1 MGRSPDLAQNPI
13 VKVYCSQ
20 MIGRSDW
27 IYVQGKG
34 SNKLEG
40 PRGALRG
47 PMGGTL
53 GGPLGSLG
61 GPKGE
66 PQGVLGGCLG
76 GTWGPWGPLVGPW
89 GALGGPCGAL
99 ECPYNHHHHRA
110 GDVAG
115 GAIQGRWQ
123 GGHPQLQ
130 GSHQGSHLKS
140 KDLDELEFFCKIQT
154 LVACLIH
161 QK

>member
-1 MGRSPDLAQNPI
+1 MSKEKAQTSWKAP
-13 VKVYCSQ
+13 
-20 MIGRSDW
+20 
-27 IYVQGKG
+27 
-34 SNKLEG
+34 
-40 PRGALRG
+40 
-47 PMGGTL
+47 
-53 GGPLGSLG
+53 GGPSGAPWGAFWGSFG
-61 GPKGE
+61 VPWGPKG
-66 PQGVLGGCLG
+66 GTSGGSWRVLR
-76 GTWGPWGPLVGPW
+76 GTWGPWGTLVGPW

-115 GAIQGRWQ
+115 GAMQGRWQ